1 MKFPRCCLAIDKK
14 YELPS
19 LETIQKWAQTNEPVY
34 VENVSEFDHH
44 LQVQSFKFLEIHNLI
59 HSRMDDE
66 VHLITFNGTA
76 VGINLIMALGSHLKK
91 VYWADSEEHLNEI
104 IRFVDRLKDLEAFK
118 RACSAAD
125 SALACLID
133 LIWEKTGSG
142 IVGDDAYWRSV
153 SGREFW
159 GDKSEAEIV
168 LRKIARDI
176 TRAGVLRRID
186 LECDQAE
193 PSEISVPVNV

>member
-14 YELPS
+14 YQLPP

-44 LQVQSFKFLEIHNLI
+44 LQVQSLKFLEIHNLI
-59 HSRMDDE
+59 RNNADDD
-66 VHLITFNGTA
+66 VQLIIFHGKA
-76 VGINLIMALGSHLKK
+76 VISILLMALGSHLKK
-91 VYWADSEEHLNEI
+91 VYWADSKQHLNEI
-104 IRFVDRLKDLEAFK
+104 NRFVDRLKDLEAFK
-118 RACSAAD
+118 RACNAAD

-153 SGREFW
+153 SGRECW

-168 LRKIARDI
+168 LRKIAGDLS
-176 TRAGVLRRID
+176 RAGVLRRID
-186 LECDQAE
+186 LEDEPAE
-193 PSEISVPVNV
+193 HREDAVQLGD

>member
-14 YELPS
+14 YQLPP
-19 LETIQKWAQTNEPVY
+19 LETIQKWAQTNEPVH

-44 LQVQSFKFLEIHNLI
+44 LQVQSLKFLEIHNLI
-59 HSRMDDE
+59 RNNADDD
-66 VHLITFNGTA
+66 VQLIIFHGKA
-76 VGINLIMALGSHLKK
+76 VSSILLMALGSHLEK
-91 VYWADSEEHLNEI
+91 VYWADSEQHLNEI
-104 IRFVDRLKDLEAFK
+104 NRFVDRLVDLEAFK
-118 RACSAAD
+118 RACNAAD

-153 SGREFW
+153 SGRECW

-186 LECDQAE
+186 LEDEPAE
-193 PSEISVPVNV
+193 HREDAVQLGD